1 MLHDAHGGS
10 RALAHREVTDRLP
23 RLAAERVMETDK
35 PLPRQRAAR
44 AGGEL
49 FRAALAATLLGGCA
63 GGTAPVNLGGFSPAF
78 KQGYT
83 DDCESAGVLSQ
94 RRDEARYKTESE
106 YMQGWND
113 GYSVCSRR

>member
-1 MLHDAHGGS
+1 LLWATFG
-10 RALAHREVTDRLP
+10 
-23 RLAAERVMETDK
+23 
-35 PLPRQRAAR
+35 
-44 AGGEL
+44 
-49 FRAALAATLLGGCA
+49 ATLLVGCA

-83 DDCESAGVLSQ
+83 DGCESAGAVSQ

-113 GYSVCSRR
+113 GYSICAKRK